1 MLGQNRKTD
10 GEHDDDC
17 VKEGLHLVMVKYD
30 RDDEGGRGGIG
41 VGNCGI
47 NIWHGSELVVAW
59 SK

>member
-17 VKEGLHLVMVKYD
+17 VKEGLHLVRVKYD
-30 RDDEGGRGGIG
+30 RDDEGGRGDIG

-47 NIWHGSELVVAW
+47 NI
-59 SK
+59 

>member
-30 RDDEGGRGGIG
+30 RDDEGGRGDIG

-47 NIWHGSELVVAW
+47 NI
-59 SK
+59 